1 MRIRRALLF
10 MPGDSRRKIEK
21 GAGLGVDSIIM
32 DLEDAIA
39 LTNKEIARASVAQ
52 ALREVDFGRSEKL
65 VRTEV
70 ALKPGDVLDLQKLSS
85 SRRNLYDTGAF
96 SLVDISRVEVQPESE
111 ASSTDKLYQLKVNV
125 REVQPFQVR
134 YGAYYDTERGP
145 GGIVAGFVAFPSAWS
160 LREKIGHPM
169 DVVHAHVPGFSGGTR
184 NAAMI
189 SRIFDNLQPG
199 LPAMRMNWSIYPEGD
214 LFWPPE
220 RNAEANRRPFAAAN
234 NFLRVERQVLRRL
247 PATGDIVFSIRIYS
261 DPIANLLGLPNG
273 PEVAKALI
281 HRLEG
286 FTPEQLDYK
295 GMAGKKAAL
304 IAYLSGLFTQR
315 AADLAAS

>member
-1 MRIRRALLF
+1 MTDAQT
-10 MPGDSRRKIEK
+10 
-21 GAGLGVDSIIM
+21 AGPKYTPYIAGSSFAIGLSAIDPKCWLEPDD
-32 DLEDAIA
+32 DL
-39 LTNKEIARASVAQ
+39 
-52 ALREVDFGRSEKL
+52 
-65 VRTEV
+65 
-70 ALKPGDVLDLQKLSS
+70 
-85 SRRNLYDTGAF
+85 GAF
-96 SLVDISRVEVQPESE
+96 LAEKRR
-111 ASSTDKLYQLKVNV
+111 LL
-125 REVQPFQVR
+125 
-134 YGAYYDTERGP
+134 DTERDAVYQQVEGSEP
-145 GGIVAGFVAFPSAWS
+145 GQRECLDLVISHLLGDHPGLCRRSDDRLEIAGLSIDLASDAPALITAGLLVQDDLVILSKRDTGWHVVAGFVAFPSAWS

-220 RNAEANRRPFAAAN
+220 RNAAANRRPFTAAS

-247 PATGDIVFSIRIYS
+247 PVSGDIVFSIRIYS

-304 IAYLSGLFTQR
+304 IAYLNGLFTQR

>member
-1 MRIRRALLF
+1 MQAAGPKYTPYMTGSSFVIGLSAIDPKRWLEPDDDLGAFLAEKRRLLGSERHAVF
-10 MPGDSRRKIEK
+10 QQVEGSEPGQRECLDLVVSHLLEDH
-21 GAGLGVDSIIM
+21 AGLCRRSGDR
-32 DLEDAIA
+32 L
-39 LTNKEIARASVAQ
+39 EIAGQSVDLTSDAPPLIT
-52 ALREVDFGRSEKL
+52 AGLL
-65 VRTEV
+65 VQDDLV
-70 ALKPGDVLDLQKLSS
+70 VLSK
-85 SRRNLYDTGAF
+85 RDTGWH
-96 SLVDISRVEVQPESE
+96 V
-111 ASSTDKLYQLKVNV
+111 
-125 REVQPFQVR
+125 
-134 YGAYYDTERGP
+134 
-145 GGIVAGFVAFPSAWS
+145 VAGFVAFPSAWS

-189 SRIFDNLQPG
+189 GRIFDNLQPG

-220 RNAEANRRPFAAAN
+220 RNAEANRRPFAAAD

-247 PATGDIVFSIRIYS
+247 PVTGDIVFSIRIYS
-261 DPIANLLGLPNG
+261 DPIESLAKLPNA
-273 PEVAKALI
+273 PEIAKALI

-304 IAYLSGLFTQR
+304 IDHLGGLTAQTS
-315 AADLAAS
+315 ADLPVS